1 MRTSALRL
9 LAALFTLCIFT
20 AACSDDEAAEATPPD
35 DMADMEAVDEEHDHD
50 DHDDHEGH
58 DHDDHEDHEDHEDH
72 DDHDDHDHGSPVDFE
87 GADIPTLGVRVE
99 PDPAGGINITVDTTN
114 FVVAPE
120 AASTTHVEGE
130 GHFHLYVDGTKV
142 QRFYNEAIYFAGV
155 TEGEVTVMVELS
167 ANDHRTYAVDG
178 EPIVAMVT
186 VDVPPHDHGA
196 HSHGDAGLVA
206 WAGDAP
212 QMAIEVVKDPKSGYN
227 ALITVDGMTLSAAN
241 VNGDNV
247 DGEGHLHLYV
257 NGQKVGRLYG
267 DATHIP
273 VLPVGEVEIT
283 VGAFAND
290 HSAYVIDG
298 EPIEASTSVM
308 VAS

>member
-1 MRTSALRL
+1 MRTNALRL
-9 LAALFTLCIFT
+9 LAALVTFSALT
-20 AACSDDEAAEATPPD
+20 AACSDDKASEATPPD

-50 DHDDHEGH
+50 DHEGHGDDHAGG
-58 DHDDHEDHEDHEDH
+58 DHEPH
-72 DDHDDHDHGSPVDFE
+72 DHDHGSPVDFE
-87 GADIPTLGVRVE
+87 GADIPTLGVSVE

-186 VDVPPHDHGA
+186 VDVPPHNHGA
-196 HSHGDAGLVA
+196 HSHGDAGQVA

-227 ALITVDGMTLSAAN
+227 ALITVDGMTLSAEN
-241 VNGDNV
+241 INGDHV
-247 DGEGHLHLYV
+247 DGEGHLCLYV

-273 VLPVGEVEIT
+273 VLLVGEVEIT

-298 EPIEASTSVM
+298 EPIEASTSIM

>member
-1 MRTSALRL
+1 MRISALRQ

-20 AACSDDEAAEATPPD
+20 AACGDDEAAEATPPD
-35 DMADMEAVDEEHDHD
+35 DMADMEAVDDDHDHD

-58 DHDDHEDHEDHEDH
+58 DHDDHEDHEGH
-72 DDHDDHDHGSPVDFE
+72 DHDDHDHGSPVDFE
-87 GADIPTLGVRVE
+87 GAEIPTLGVRVE
-99 PDPAGGINITVDTTN
+99 SDPAGGINITVDTTN
-114 FVVAPE
+114 FLVAPE

-178 EPIVAMVT
+178 EPIVATAT

-196 HSHGDAGLVA
+196 HSHGDAGQVA
-206 WAGDAP
+206 WEGAAP
-212 QMAIEVVKDPKSGYN
+212 QMTIEVVEDPKSGYN
-227 ALITVDGMTLSAAN
+227 ALIAVDGLTLSAEN
-241 VNGDNV
+241 VNGDHV
-247 DGEGHLHLYV
+247 DDEGHLHLYV

-283 VGAFAND
+283 IGAFTND

-298 EPIEASTSVM
+298 EPIEASISVM
-308 VAS
+308 IAS

>member
-1 MRTSALRL
+1 MRISALRQ

-20 AACSDDEAAEATPPD
+20 AACGDDEAAEATPPD
-35 DMADMEAVDEEHDHD
+35 DMADMEAVDDDHDHD

-58 DHDDHEDHEDHEDH
+58 DHDDHEGH
-72 DDHDDHDHGSPVDFE
+72 DHDDHDHGSPVDFE
-87 GADIPTLGVRVE
+87 GAEIPTLGVRVE
-99 PDPAGGINITVDTTN
+99 SDPAGGINITVDTTN
-114 FVVAPE
+114 FLVAPE

-178 EPIVAMVT
+178 EPIVATAT

-196 HSHGDAGLVA
+196 HSHGDAGQVA
-206 WAGDAP
+206 WEGAAP
-212 QMAIEVVKDPKSGYN
+212 QMTIEVVEDPKSGDN
-227 ALITVDGMTLSAAN
+227 ALIAVDGLTLSAEN
-241 VNGDNV
+241 VNGDHV
-247 DGEGHLHLYV
+247 DDEGHLHLYV

-267 DATHIP
+267 DATHIQ

>member
-1 MRTSALRL
+1 MRANALRL
-9 LAALFTLCIFT
+9 LAALATFFVVA
-20 AACSDDEAAEATPPD
+20 AACSDNEATEATPPD
-35 DMADMEAVDEEHDHD
+35 DTADMEGVDEEHDHD
-50 DHDDHEGH
+50 DDHDDHEGRKH
-58 DHDDHEDHEDHEDH
+58 NHHGDHEAH
-72 DDHDDHDHGSPVDFE
+72 DHDHGSPVEFE
-87 GADIPTLGVRVE
+87 GAAIPTLGVSVE

-114 FVVAPE
+114 FTVVPE
-120 AASTTHVEGE
+120 AASSAHVEGE

-155 TEGEVTVMVELS
+155 TAGEVTVMVELS

-186 VDVPPHDHGA
+186 VDVSPHDHGA
-196 HSHGDAGLVA
+196 HSHGDAGQVA

-212 QMAIEVVKDPKSGYN
+212 QMAIEVVEDPKSGYN
-227 ALITVDGMTLSAAN
+227 ALITIDGMTLSAEN
-241 VNGDNV
+241 VNGDYV
-247 DGEGHLHLYV
+247 DGEGHLHLFV

-290 HSAYVIDG
+290 HRAYSIDG
-298 EPIEASTSVM
+298 EPIEVSTSIM

>member
-20 AACSDDEAAEATPPD
+20 AACGDDEATEATPPD

-50 DHDDHEGH
+50 DDHVDHDQVDDHADG
-58 DHDDHEDHEDHEDH
+58 
-72 DDHDDHDHGSPVDFE
+72 DHDHESPVDFE
-87 GADIPTLGVRVE
+87 GSEIPTLSVHVE
-99 PDPAGGINITVDTTN
+99 PDPAGGINVTVDTTN
-114 FVVAPE
+114 FAVVPE
-120 AASTTHVEGE
+120 AASTAHVEGE

-178 EPIVAMVT
+178 EPIVAMAT

-196 HSHGDAGLVA
+196 HSHVDAGQVA
-206 WAGDAP
+206 WEGVAP
-212 QMAIEVVKDPKSGYN
+212 QMTIEVEEDPKSGYN
-227 ALITVDGMTLSAAN
+227 ALIAVDGMTLSAEN
-241 VNGDNV
+241 VNGDHV

-267 DATHIP
+267 NATHIP
-273 VLPVGEVEIT
+273 ALPVGEVEIT
-283 VGAFAND
+283 VGAFTND

-298 EPIEASTSVM
+298 EPIEASTSIT

>member
-1 MRTSALRL
+1 MRANALRL
-9 LAALFTLCIFT
+9 LAALATFCLST
-20 AACSDDEAAEATPPD
+20 AACSDYQA
-35 DMADMEAVDEEHDHD
+35 MEAVDEEHDHN
-50 DHDDHEGH
+50 DDHEGH
-58 DHDDHEDHEDHEDH
+58 DHDHH
-72 DDHDDHDHGSPVDFE
+72 DDHDHDNAGSDHEAHSHDHGSPVEFK
-87 GADIPTLGVRVE
+87 GADIPTLGVSVE
-99 PDPAGGINITVDTTN
+99 PDPAAGINITVDTTN
-114 FVVAPE
+114 FAVVPE
-120 AASTTHVEGE
+120 AASTAHVEGE
-130 GHFHLYVDGTKV
+130 GHFHLYIDGTKV
-142 QRFYNEAIYFAGV
+142 QRFCNEAICFAGV

-196 HSHGDAGLVA
+196 HSHGDAGQVA

-227 ALITVDGMTLSAAN
+227 ALITIDGMTLSAEN
-241 VNGDNV
+241 VNGDHV

-267 DATHIP
+267 NATHIP

-290 HSAYVIDG
+290 HRAYVIDG
-298 EPIEASTSVM
+298 EPIEVSNSIM

>member
-1 MRTSALRL
+1 MCTNALRL
-9 LAALFTLCIFT
+9 LAALSALCIFT
-20 AACSDDEAAEATPPD
+20 AACGDDEASEATPPD

-50 DHDDHEGH
+50 DDHESH
-58 DHDDHEDHEDHEDH
+58 DHDDH
-72 DDHDDHDHGSPVDFE
+72 DDHDHADGDHDHGSPVDFE
-87 GADIPTLGVRVE
+87 GADIPTLGVGVE

-167 ANDHRTYAVDG
+167 ANDHGTYAVDG

-196 HSHGDAGLVA
+196 HSHGDAGQVA

-212 QMAIEVVKDPKSGYN
+212 QMAIEVVEDPKSGYN
-227 ALITVDGMTLSAAN
+227 ALITIDGMTLSAEN
-241 VNGDNV
+241 INGDHV

-283 VGAFAND
+283 VGAFSND
-290 HSAYVIDG
+290 HRAYVIDG

-308 VAS
+308 IAS

>member
-1 MRTSALRL
+1 G
-9 LAALFTLCIFT
+9 
-20 AACSDDEAAEATPPD
+20 
-35 DMADMEAVDEEHDHD
+35 HDHD
-50 DHDDHEGH
+50 DHEDHEGH
-58 DHDDHEDHEDHEDH
+58 DHDDHEDHEGH
-72 DDHDDHDHGSPVDFE
+72 DHDDHDHGSPVDFE
-87 GADIPTLGVRVE
+87 GAEIPTLGVRVE
-99 PDPAGGINITVDTTN
+99 SDPAGGINITVDTTN
-114 FVVAPE
+114 FLVAPE

-178 EPIVAMVT
+178 EPIVATAT

-196 HSHGDAGLVA
+196 HSHGDAGQVA
-206 WAGDAP
+206 WEGAAP
-212 QMAIEVVKDPKSGYN
+212 QMTIEVVEDPKSGYN
-227 ALITVDGMTLSAAN
+227 ALIAVDGLTLSAEN
-241 VNGDNV
+241 VNGDHV
-247 DGEGHLHLYV
+247 DDEGHLHLYV

-283 VGAFAND
+283 IGAFTND

-298 EPIEASTSVM
+298 EPIEASISVM
-308 VAS
+308 IAS

>member
-1 MRTSALRL
+1 MRTNALRL
-9 LAALFTLCIFT
+9 LAALSALCIFT
-20 AACSDDEAAEATPPD
+20 AACGDDEASEATPPD

-50 DHDDHEGH
+50 DDHESH
-58 DHDDHEDHEDHEDH
+58 DHDDH
-72 DDHDDHDHGSPVDFE
+72 DDHDHADGDHDHGSPVDFE
-87 GADIPTLGVRVE
+87 GADIPTLGVGVE

-196 HSHGDAGLVA
+196 HSHGDAGQVA
-206 WAGDAP
+206 WGGDAP
-212 QMAIEVVKDPKSGYN
+212 QMAIEVVEDPKSGYN
-227 ALITVDGMTLSAAN
+227 ALITIDGMTLSAEN
-241 VNGDNV
+241 INGDHV

-267 DATHIP
+267 GATHIP

-283 VGAFAND
+283 VGAFSNG
-290 HSAYVIDG
+290 HRAYVIDG

-308 VAS
+308 IAS

>member
-1 MRTSALRL
+1 MRTNALRL
-9 LAALFTLCIFT
+9 LAALSALCIFT
-20 AACSDDEAAEATPPD
+20 AACGDDEASEATPPD

-58 DHDDHEDHEDHEDH
+58 GHDHDEDHAGGDH
-72 DDHDDHDHGSPVDFE
+72 DAHDHDHGSPVDFE
-87 GADIPTLGVRVE
+87 GADVPNLDVSVE

-130 GHFHLYVDGTKV
+130 GHFHLYVDGAKV

-178 EPIVAMVT
+178 EPIVATVT

-196 HSHGDAGLVA
+196 HSHGDAGRVG

-212 QMAIEVVKDPKSGYN
+212 QMAIEVVEDPKSGYN
-227 ALITVDGMTLSAAN
+227 ALITIDGMTLSAAN
-241 VNGDNV
+241 VNGDHV

-298 EPIEASTSVM
+298 APIEASTSIM

>member
-1 MRTSALRL
+1 M
-9 LAALFTLCIFT
+9 
-20 AACSDDEAAEATPPD
+20 
-35 DMADMEAVDEEHDHD
+35 
-50 DHDDHEGH
+50 
-58 DHDDHEDHEDHEDH
+58 
-72 DDHDDHDHGSPVDFE
+72 
-87 GADIPTLGVRVE
+87 
-99 PDPAGGINITVDTTN
+99 
-114 FVVAPE
+114 
-120 AASTTHVEGE
+120 
-130 GHFHLYVDGTKV
+130 
-142 QRFYNEAIYFAGV
+142 YFAGV

-196 HSHGDAGLVA
+196 HSHGDAGQVA

-212 QMAIEVVKDPKSGYN
+212 QMAIEVVEDPKSGYN
-227 ALITVDGMTLSAAN
+227 ALITIDGMTLSAEN
-241 VNGDNV
+241 VNGDHV

-283 VGAFAND
+283 IGAFAND

-298 EPIEASTSVM
+298 EPIEASTSIM

>member
-1 MRTSALRL
+1 MRTNALRL
-9 LAALFTLCIFT
+9 LAALVTFSVVT
-20 AACSDDEAAEATPPD
+20 AACSDDEASEATPPD

-50 DHDDHEGH
+50 DHEGHGDDHAGG
-58 DHDDHEDHEDHEDH
+58 DHEPH
-72 DDHDDHDHGSPVDFE
+72 DHDHGSPVDFE
-87 GADIPTLGVRVE
+87 GADIPTLGVSVE

-196 HSHGDAGLVA
+196 HSHGDAGQVA

-227 ALITVDGMTLSAAN
+227 ALITVDGMTLSAEN
-241 VNGDNV
+241 INGDHV
-247 DGEGHLHLYV
+247 DGEGHLCLYV

-273 VLPVGEVEIT
+273 VLLVGEVEIT
-283 VGAFAND
+283 VGAFSNG
-290 HSAYVIDG
+290 HRAYVIDG

-308 VAS
+308 IAS

>member
-9 LAALFTLCIFT
+9 LAALFTLRIFT

-50 DHDDHEGH
+50 DDHESH
-58 DHDDHEDHEDHEDH
+58 DHDDH
-72 DDHDDHDHGSPVDFE
+72 DDHDHADGDHDHGSPVDFE
-87 GADIPTLGVRVE
+87 GADIPTLGVGVE
-99 PDPAGGINITVDTTN
+99 PDPAGGINIMVDTAN

-155 TEGEVTVMVELS
+155 TQGEVTVMVELS

-196 HSHGDAGLVA
+196 HSHGDAGQVA

-212 QMAIEVVKDPKSGYN
+212 QMAIEVVEDPKSGYN
-227 ALITVDGMTLSAAN
+227 ALITVDGMTLSAEN
-241 VNGDNV
+241 INGDHV

-273 VLPVGEVEIT
+273 VLPVGEVEIA
-283 VGAFAND
+283 VGAFSND
-290 HSAYVIDG
+290 HRAYVIDG

-308 VAS
+308 IAS

>member
-1 MRTSALRL
+1 MRTSRCGCWP
-9 LAALFTLCIFT
+9 LFPSAFSLPP
-20 AACSDDEAAEATPPD
+20 CSDDEANG
-35 DMADMEAVDEEHDHD
+35 AVDEEHDYD
-50 DHDDHEGH
+50 DDHEATTTTITMVTDEHMKTSG
-58 DHDDHEDHEDHEDH
+58 DHEDH
-72 DDHDDHDHGSPVDFE
+72 DHDHGSPVDFE

-196 HSHGDAGLVA
+196 HSHGDAGRLR
-206 WAGDAP
+206 
-212 QMAIEVVKDPKSGYN
+212 
-227 ALITVDGMTLSAAN
+227 
-241 VNGDNV
+241 
-247 DGEGHLHLYV
+247 
-257 NGQKVGRLYG
+257 GQ
-267 DATHIP
+267 ATRRRWRSRSWRIRSRATTP
-273 VLPVGEVEIT
+273 
-283 VGAFAND
+283 
-290 HSAYVIDG
+290 
-298 EPIEASTSVM
+298 
-308 VAS
+308 

>member
-1 MRTSALRL
+1 M
-9 LAALFTLCIFT
+9 
-20 AACSDDEAAEATPPD
+20 
-35 DMADMEAVDEEHDHD
+35 V
-50 DHDDHEGH
+50 
-58 DHDDHEDHEDHEDH
+58 
-72 DDHDDHDHGSPVDFE
+72 
-87 GADIPTLGVRVE
+87 
-99 PDPAGGINITVDTTN
+99 
-114 FVVAPE
+114 PE
-120 AASTTHVEGE
+120 AASTAHVEGE
-130 GHFHLYVDGTKV
+130 GHFHLDVDGTKV

-196 HSHGDAGLVA
+196 HSHGDAGQVA
-206 WAGDAP
+206 WAGEAP
-212 QMAIEVVKDPKSGYN
+212 QMAIEVVEDPKSGYN
-227 ALITVDGMTLSAAN
+227 ALITVDGMTLSAEN

-247 DGEGHLHLYV
+247 DGEGHLHLHV

-298 EPIEASTSVM
+298 EPIEASTSIV

>member
-35 DMADMEAVDEEHDHD
+35 DMADMEAVDDDHDHD
-50 DHDDHEGH
+50 DHGDHEGH
-58 DHDDHEDHEDHEDH
+58 DHDDHEDHE
-72 DDHDDHDHGSPVDFE
+72 DHDHGSPVDFE

-178 EPIVAMVT
+178 EAIVAMAT
-186 VDVPPHDHGA
+186 VDVPSHDHGA
-196 HSHGDAGLVA
+196 HSHGDAGQVA

-212 QMAIEVVKDPKSGYN
+212 QMAIEVVEDPKSGYN

-298 EPIEASTSVM
+298 EPIEASTSIM

>member
-1 MRTSALRL
+1 
-9 LAALFTLCIFT
+9 
-20 AACSDDEAAEATPPD
+20 
-35 DMADMEAVDEEHDHD
+35 MADMEAVDEEHDHD

-58 DHDDHEDHEDHEDH
+58 GHDHDEDHAGGDHEAH
-72 DDHDDHDHGSPVDFE
+72 DHDHGSPVDFE
-87 GADIPTLGVRVE
+87 GADIPTLDVSVE

-142 QRFYNEAIYFAGV
+142 QRFYSEAIYFAGV

-196 HSHGDAGLVA
+196 HSHGDAGQVG

-212 QMAIEVVKDPKSGYN
+212 QMAIKVVEDPKSGYN
-227 ALITVDGMTLSAAN
+227 ALITIDGMTLSAAN
-241 VNGDNV
+241 VNGDHV
-247 DGEGHLHLYV
+247 DGEGHLHLHV

-290 HSAYVIDG
+290 HSVYVIDG
-298 EPIEASTSVM
+298 EPIEASTLIM
-308 VAS
+308 VAP